1 MSQVWKGPLEQ
12 IDEYRWRIP
21 QSYKPGMRV
30 DGLIFAS
37 KAMIGQIKQDQAP
50 EQVANVAFLPGIVG
64 CSIAMPDIHW
74 GYGFP
79 VGGVAAMDMEEG
91 VISPGGI
98 GYDINCLHPDTRV
111 LTAHGYWRTIGEA
124 AEAWLGQA
132 VVCFRLQDGVQE
144 SGVVG
149 AVLQVRPRNRVYRLR
164 AASGYEVVATSEHP
178 FWTPE
183 GMRRLKHLQAGA
195 RVAIYPFEGVPY
207 EPASDEVLVDEA
219 QLRAHLIAQGKS
231 ETATRQIVAQLRQ
244 RSLLPLRAD
253 APQVP
258 YLLKL
263 MGYLTGDGTMRY
275 VGGRGKGVAVFY
287 GKPDDLER
295 IRADIA
301 RLGFVPSAVRTR
313 ERRHMLQTP
322 YRVYAFAARESSFTV
337 SSSAFVALLACLGAP
352 LGNKAAQPYRVPE
365 WLMRAL
371 LWQQRLYLAAL
382 FGAELSAP
390 CTVNRHPATFHL
402 PVLSVSKRE
411 PVADSGWA
419 FLSDIQA
426 MLARFGVQA
435 RLLNRQRETTISPR
449 TGARSVRCRLQI
461 LGNDENLI
469 RLWSQIGYEYHA
481 ERQRLGCLATA
492 YLRLKQGVVRQA
504 FVATPSLRFHLPAG
518 GTEPAPRF
526 GSPREAGGTSRRGEE
541 LTPTAPPEFAKTRAH
556 DDPLL
561 KVPPASRGNQVGAQL
576 GSPREAGGTSRRGV
590 TPTVPRRA
598 KPRIP
603 KDFPSFAEFAEQA
616 DAGDGRVWEIVAS
629 VEPVD
634 YAEPFV
640 YDLTVQHPDHNF
652 VANGFVVSNC
662 GVRLLRTDL
671 TEKQVRPRLKE
682 LIDQLFRDVPA
693 GFGGEG
699 LIKTTRA
706 DLRQVMLKGAH
717 WMVEHGYG
725 WDDDLAHTEANG
737 RLDMPEPD
745 VITEKANERGKDQ
758 LGTLGGGNHFLEIQV
773 VDEIYDPVAAEAM
786 GIMQVGQVTIMIHT
800 GSRGFGH
807 QTCQDHLDIMEE
819 AHSKYGISLPDRQL
833 ACAPI
838 RSEEGQT
845 YLRAMHCAANFAF
858 ANRQAIAHWTR
869 QAFAKIFNATPE
881 SLGMRQ
887 VYDVAHNIAKIEEH
901 EWDGKKVRVCV
912 HRKGATRAF
921 PPGHPETPE
930 AYRAVGQPVLIPGD
944 MGRYSFVLVGTE
956 GAMRESFGTTCHG
969 AGRMMSR
976 KGALREA
983 KNRNIAKEM
992 EAQGILV
999 RAQNKATLAEE
1010 ASYAY
1015 KDVANVVEVVHN
1027 AGIARK
1033 VARLRPIGVV
1043 KG

>member
-21 QSYKPGMRV
+21 KSYKLGMRV

-37 KAMIGQIKQDQAP
+37 KPMIEQIKQDQAP

-79 VGGVAAMDMEEG
+79 VGGVAAMDLEEG

-98 GYDINCLHPDTRV
+98 GYDINC
-111 LTAHGYWRTIGEA
+111 
-124 AEAWLGQA
+124 
-132 VVCFRLQDGVQE
+132 
-144 SGVVG
+144 
-149 AVLQVRPRNRVYRLR
+149 
-164 AASGYEVVATSEHP
+164 
-178 FWTPE
+178 
-183 GMRRLKHLQAGA
+183 
-195 RVAIYPFEGVPY
+195 
-207 EPASDEVLVDEA
+207 
-219 QLRAHLIAQGKS
+219 
-231 ETATRQIVAQLRQ
+231 
-244 RSLLPLRAD
+244 
-253 APQVP
+253 
-258 YLLKL
+258 
-263 MGYLTGDGTMRY
+263 
-275 VGGRGKGVAVFY
+275 
-287 GKPDDLER
+287 
-295 IRADIA
+295 
-301 RLGFVPSAVRTR
+301 
-313 ERRHMLQTP
+313 
-322 YRVYAFAARESSFTV
+322 
-337 SSSAFVALLACLGAP
+337 
-352 LGNKAAQPYRVPE
+352 
-365 WLMRAL
+365 
-371 LWQQRLYLAAL
+371 
-382 FGAELSAP
+382 
-390 CTVNRHPATFHL
+390 
-402 PVLSVSKRE
+402 
-411 PVADSGWA
+411 
-419 FLSDIQA
+419 
-426 MLARFGVQA
+426 
-435 RLLNRQRETTISPR
+435 
-449 TGARSVRCRLQI
+449 
-461 LGNDENLI
+461 
-469 RLWSQIGYEYHA
+469 
-481 ERQRLGCLATA
+481 
-492 YLRLKQGVVRQA
+492 
-504 FVATPSLRFHLPAG
+504 
-518 GTEPAPRF
+518 
-526 GSPREAGGTSRRGEE
+526 
-541 LTPTAPPEFAKTRAH
+541 
-556 DDPLL
+556 
-561 KVPPASRGNQVGAQL
+561 
-576 GSPREAGGTSRRGV
+576 
-590 TPTVPRRA
+590 
-598 KPRIP
+598 
-603 KDFPSFAEFAEQA
+603 
-616 DAGDGRVWEIVAS
+616 
-629 VEPVD
+629 
-634 YAEPFV
+634 
-640 YDLTVQHPDHNF
+640 
-652 VANGFVVSNC
+652 

-671 TEKQVRPRLKE
+671 TEQKVRPRLKE
-682 LIDQLFRDVPA
+682 LLDQIFRDVPA

-725 WDDDLAHTEANG
+725 WEDDLAHTEATG
-737 RLDMPEPD
+737 RLDMPDPD
-745 VITEKANERGKDQ
+745 VITEKAIERGKDQ

-786 GIMQVGQVTIMIHT
+786 GITQVGQVTIMIHT

-819 AHSKYGISLPDRQL
+819 AHAKYGISLPDRQL

-838 RSEEGQT
+838 KSEEGQT

-869 QAFAKIFNATPE
+869 QAFAKIFSATPE